1 MKVGWSFGNKFYCPK
16 ILICHRVAKWAG
28 GGKRQAVGWFG
39 VQFEAL
45 PSIRGAWKVSKSI
58 GHTQKCHD
66 RYQEHQNRTTGAKIS
81 PFPMYSR
88 KNGFNLVT
96 RPPIEILRPLFT
108 LQLLILPTRDPFHAQ
123 KSLKNAE
130 IGRCHKL
137 WLQMWLQMRL
147 QMWLQM
153 RLQMWCTW
161 THLRGPT

>member
-1 MKVGWSFGNKFYCPK
+1 MCITFAVSFGVTF
-16 ILICHRVAKWAG
+16 
-28 GGKRQAVGWFG
+28 AVSFG
-39 VQFEAL
+39 VTFA
-45 PSIRGAWKVSKSI
+45 VSFGVTIFGSFL
-58 GHTQKCHD
+58 
-66 RYQEHQNRTTGAKIS
+66 QNGYNS
-81 PFPMYSR
+81 
-88 KNGFNLVT
+88 VT

-123 KSLKNAE
+123 KSLINAE

-161 THLRGPT
+161 THLWWPNLATDQLGTTEIQNYGFWPSLTLLRASQLLKWPFLCFN